1 MRFMSAVGRRPRRV
15 MRGVA
20 PLTRAPGLKAPMAT
34 WPTCTAGLGTWEA
47 QRQAYARFYGMVQ
60 GQAQALA
67 YIDTFWLLAAGAALM
82 FALAFTLQRNDPR
95 ATGAVSVH

>member
-1 MRFMSAVGRRPRRV
+1 
-15 MRGVA
+15 
-20 PLTRAPGLKAPMAT
+20 MAT

-60 GQAQALA
+60 AQAQA

-82 FALAFTLQRNDPR
+82 FGLAFTLQRNDPR

>member
-47 QRQAYARFYGMVQ
+47 QRQAHARFYEMV
-60 GQAQALA
+60 QAQAATLA
-67 YIDTFWLLAAGAALM
+67 YIDTFWLLAVGATVM
-82 FALAFTLQRNDPR
+82 FALSFVLDRNDP
-95 ATGAVSVH
+95 GAGGHVSVH